1 MTSHEFA
8 RSNPM
13 LTDTQI
19 ARIFTLHGAA
29 DQVEEYKAE
38 CAALRRDYH
47 KTKWVI
53 AFLGY

>member
-8 RSNPM
+8 RSNPTM
-13 LTDTQI
+13 TDAQI
-19 ARIFTLHGAA
+19 ERLFRSHYCVDAL
-29 DQVEEYKAE
+29 DEYKAE

-47 KTKWVI
+47 KTKWII

>member
-19 ARIFTLHGAA
+19 ERLFRSHYCDALN
-29 DQVEEYKAE
+29 EYKAE
-38 CAALRRDYH
+38 CAALRRDYR